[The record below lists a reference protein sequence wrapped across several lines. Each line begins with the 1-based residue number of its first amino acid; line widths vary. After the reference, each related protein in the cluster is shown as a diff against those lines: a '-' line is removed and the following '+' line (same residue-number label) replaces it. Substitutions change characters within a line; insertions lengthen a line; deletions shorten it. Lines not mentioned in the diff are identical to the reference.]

1 MKKFKV
7 LFVCLGNICRS
18 PAAEG
23 VLLHL
28 VKASGLQDRVEV
40 DSAGTGDWHA
50 GDLPDHRMRQ
60 HAMRRGYPLI
70 SRARQVQPED
80 FQEFDLI
87 VPMDRQNQR
96 DLCDF
101 ITTPNPPAR
110 IRLFCGYL
118 TDRSETEVPDPYYG
132 GPDGFE
138 TVLDLMENGC
148 QGLLREIVDQME
160 AGSSARGHE
169 PV

>member
-70 SRARQVQPED
+70 SRARQVQHVTRPGTA
-80 FQEFDLI
+80 
-87 VPMDRQNQR
+87 PRTR
-96 DLCDF
+96 SRSRSR
-101 ITTPNPPAR
+101 TPPR
-110 IRLFCGYL
+110 
-118 TDRSETEVPDPYYG
+118 
-132 GPDGFE
+132 
-138 TVLDLMENGC
+138 
-148 QGLLREIVDQME
+148 
-160 AGSSARGHE
+160 RGRNR
-169 PV
+169 